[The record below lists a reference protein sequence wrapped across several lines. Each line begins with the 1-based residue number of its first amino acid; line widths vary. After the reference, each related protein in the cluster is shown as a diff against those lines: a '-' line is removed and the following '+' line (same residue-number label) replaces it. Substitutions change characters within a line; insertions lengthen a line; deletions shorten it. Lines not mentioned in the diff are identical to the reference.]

1 MTGRIWL
8 AAAGLAGLLTQ
19 TAAAQ
24 DIPIDAFSGL
34 ASKATGHVEVNLDG
48 SLLQLAAGFL
58 SGKDPDEVKVKQL
71 LSGLKGIYIRTYTF
85 ANPGEYSLSDADRVR
100 NQLKGWSQVVSV
112 HEAQENTG
120 IYMKTEGGKIA
131 GLVVV
136 SAEPKELTLINI
148 SGSITPD
155 QLKDLSGKFG
165 IPDLGD
171 LGQKAPESKA
181 PGLKTRPKN
190 KEE

>member
-1 MTGRIWL
+1 L
-8 AAAGLAGLLTQ
+8 AAAGLAGFLTQ

-24 DIPIDAFSGL
+24 DIPIDAFSDL
-34 ASKATGHVEVNLDG
+34 ASKAKEHVEVNLDG
-48 SLLQLAAGFL
+48 SLLQLAGGFL
-58 SGKDPDEVKVKQL
+58 SGNDPDQARAKQL
-71 LSGLKGIYIRTYTF
+71 LAGLKGIYIRSYTF
-85 ANPGEYSLSDADRVR
+85 ANVGEYSLSDADRIR

-112 HEAQENTG
+112 HEAGENTG
-120 IYMKTEGGKIA
+120 IYVKTDGGKIS

-148 SGSITPD
+148 SGSIRPD

-171 LGQKAPESKA
+171 VGTKAPESKA
-181 PGLKTRPKN
+181 PELKTRPKN